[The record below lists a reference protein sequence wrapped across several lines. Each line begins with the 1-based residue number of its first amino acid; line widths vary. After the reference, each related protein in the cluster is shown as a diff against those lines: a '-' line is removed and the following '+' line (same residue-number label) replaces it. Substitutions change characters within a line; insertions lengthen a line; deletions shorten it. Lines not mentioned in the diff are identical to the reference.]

1 MLPAYKKTL
10 WTMTAMFAVAVV
22 AGRVTAAL
30 ASDPVVSMYAYVL
43 PWLVGV
49 VVMLFVIGADEEIR
63 LTVGKVI
70 IITLVGML
78 VVTAVVAVMLYLLVA
93 GAPAMWVFRIGWIVT
108 LVIVAVES
116 QLVNPQNVAAAQ
128 QAAEERAEAKLEKK
142 LTMQREV
149 QQAARERVARREIRK
164 RNRRGR

>member
-1 MLPAYKKTL
+1 
-10 WTMTAMFAVAVV
+10 MTVFFAVAVIAERVV
-22 AGRVTAAL
+22 AMFS
-30 ASDPVVSMYAYVL
+30 SDPVVSMYAYVM
-43 PWLVGV
+43 PWIVAV
-49 VVMLFVIGADEEIR
+49 VILLFVIGADEDIR

-70 IITLVGML
+70 IVTLVGML
-78 VVTAVVAVMLYLLVA
+78 LVSAVAGVLLYLFVSAAPVA
-93 GAPAMWVFRIGWIVT
+93 WVLRVGWIVT

-116 QLVNPQNVAAAQ
+116 RLVNPENVAAAQ

-164 RNRRGR
+164 RNRRK